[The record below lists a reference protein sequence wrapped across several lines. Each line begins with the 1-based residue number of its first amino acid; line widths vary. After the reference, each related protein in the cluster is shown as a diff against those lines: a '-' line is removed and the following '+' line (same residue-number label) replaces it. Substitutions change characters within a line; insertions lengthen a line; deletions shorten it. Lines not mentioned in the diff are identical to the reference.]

1 MLNFVGELLLA
12 AAATDPWRGSIFS
25 GLDENQRFVVVL
37 TALGCLTGVIITIVS
52 IAYCWI
58 DGLSKRRAEMEL
70 KREMLDR
77 GMSAEEI
84 ARVIEATPPSDAA
97 QQWVAFTGPWWR
109 WGCRSKR

>member
-1 MLNFVGELLLA
+1 MANWLLA
-12 AAATDPWRGSIFS
+12 AARSDAWSDALF

-37 TALGCLTGVIITIVS
+37 TALGCVTGVIITIIS

-58 DGLSKRRAEMEL
+58 DGANKRRIEMEL

-84 ARVIEATPPSDAA
+84 AKVIQATPDLGKAEAWASA
-97 QQWVAFTGPWWR
+97 WSGWGP
-109 WGCRSKR
+109 WGCRSKK